1 MLQLL
6 RCCLDRQWHK
16 PEPSSSAVE
25 NNSRRKRKKKKKKS
39 LVPLKEGACKLKF
52 SLKLHS
58 SAGSALALERGR
70 ACGLLG
76 ERYSGRKSRKGRGG
90 GGDVKRRKERCRINI
105 SQLISNQGQDG
116 RGWKTC
122 SEGLN
127 GGFLFFSYAM
137 KGTSICKSLQPLP
150 DMLKAVYTE
159 QETLRAPQVW
169 DPTSTS
175 CADDQPDFQRVWS
188 TTISVGVRAN

>member
-1 MLQLL
+1 M
-6 RCCLDRQWHK
+6 
-16 PEPSSSAVE
+16 
-25 NNSRRKRKKKKKKS
+25 
-39 LVPLKEGACKLKF
+39 PLKEGACKLKF

-90 GGDVKRRKERCRINI
+90 GGDAKRRKERCRINI

-116 RGWKTC
+116 RGWQTC

-127 GGFLFFSYAM
+127 GGFLFFSHAM

-159 QETLRAPQVW
+159 QKSTACSPGLGPH
-169 DPTSTS
+169 STS
-175 CADDQPDFQRVWS
+175 CADDQPDFQWVWS